1 MQHGRTG
8 YPWKKKMCPHHMRQP
23 TTLAAAYRAGS
34 HPDNEND
41 DDSCPLV
48 DAVVHRAS
56 KDWEK
61 SFHVPGHKK
70 GNGITHK
77 HRNVLG
83 DVAFRHDTTELQGL
97 DNLQQPEGVILKAM
111 EKASALWGSE
121 HTWFL
126 VNGAT
131 VGIQAAIM
139 ATCYRGA
146 DDCLILARNAHQSAI
161 NGAIMAGCSVVYAR
175 NEYSYGI
182 AHHVTPE
189 AVEEAFIKA
198 KDSGCCPRAALIVS
212 PTYFG
217 VQSDIVAIQKV
228 CNKYGAVCIVDE
240 AHGAH
245 LAHVPNCLDALAQ
258 GAHLVIQSTH
268 KQLSSLTQSSMLHA
282 QNIPQ
287 KMKERLD
294 RVLKMLQS
302 SSPSY
307 LLLSSL
313 DAARYHMEDKAAVD
327 EPHAAALHIHSYF
340 NKGSLKHKD
349 VEISLLSSLV
359 HAPRYDPWRITLVL
373 HHVTDAAYI
382 TGWSIA
388 TLLENE
394 RGIVAEMATH
404 NAIVYACGIGTRL
417 DDAQALTD
425 SLDWLIKEQGIKHLS
440 VPLRMIS
447 EEQDLINTN
456 TEDPFGDERV
466 AAALIAVSCQQPAT
480 VPRDVYMSDSI
491 AMPLEQ
497 SVSCIAAETI
507 TVYPPGI
514 PILVPGDVITADHVR
529 YIQKLKQTSSSSLLI
544 GGNACDTIQVMDV
557 FITE

>member
-1 MQHGRTG
+1 MQNGKAG
-8 YPWKKKMCPHHMRQP
+8 YPWARVCPIQSVAARR
-23 TTLAAAYRAGS
+23 AAAWSCA
-34 HPDNEND
+34 NTND
-41 DDSCPLV
+41 DDRSCPLV
-48 DAVVHRAS
+48 DAVVHRGS
-56 KDWEK
+56 KDWER

-70 GNGITHK
+70 GNGITQKHK
-77 HRNVLG
+77 SVLG
-83 DVAFRHDTTELQGL
+83 EVAFQHDTTELQGL
-97 DNLQQPEGVILKAM
+97 DNLQQPEGVILEAM
-111 EKASALWGSE
+111 EKASRVWGSE

-146 DDCLILARNAHQSAI
+146 DDCLILARNAHQSAVH
-161 NGAIMAGCSVVYAR
+161 GAIMAGCRVIYAR
-175 NEYSYGI
+175 NEYSYDI

-189 AVEEAFIKA
+189 ALEEAFCKA

-217 VQSDIVAIQKV
+217 VQSDIFALQQI
-228 CNKYGAVCIVDE
+228 CEKYGAVCIVDE

-245 LAHVPNCLDALAQ
+245 LAHVPHCQDALAQ
-258 GAHLVIQSTH
+258 GAHVVIQSTH

-294 RVLKMLQS
+294 RVLTMLQS

-313 DAARYHMEDKAAVD
+313 DAARYQMEDESAVH
-327 EPHAAALHIHSYF
+327 EPHAAALHIQEYF
-340 NKGSLKHKD
+340 SKHGVLKNKT
-349 VEISLLSSLV
+349 VEISLLTSLV
-359 HAPRYDPWRITLVL
+359 QAPRYDPWRITLVL
-373 HHVTDAAYI
+373 RHVTNASI

-388 TLLENE
+388 TVLETE

-404 NAIVYACGIGTRL
+404 NAIIYACGIGTRL
-417 DDAQALTD
+417 EDAVALTE
-425 SLDWLIKEQGIKHLS
+425 SLDWLIREYLCLQ
-440 VPLRMIS
+440 VS
-447 EEQDLINTN
+447 ETETPTTGVEQDA
-456 TEDPFGDERV
+456 

-480 VPRDVYMSDSI
+480 IPRDVYMSDSI
-491 AMPLEQ
+491 PRPLEQ

-514 PILVPGDVITADHVR
+514 PILVPGDVITADHVH
-529 YIQKLKQTSSSSLLI
+529 YIKKLKQSSSSSLI
-544 GGNACDTIQVMDV
+544 GGNACDTIQIMDIC
-557 FITE
+557 ITE

>member
-1 MQHGRTG
+1 MHHGRPG
-8 YPWKKKMCPHHMRQP
+8 YLWTMMCPRHMVQP
-23 TTLAAAYRAGS
+23 TLIAAYRAGG
-34 HPDNEND
+34 HEEDDD

-48 DAVVHRAS
+48 SAVVHRGS
-56 KDWEK
+56 KDWER

-77 HRNVLG
+77 HRKVLG

-97 DNLQQPEGVILKAM
+97 DNLQQPEGVILEAM
-111 EKASALWGSE
+111 EKASRLWGSE

-189 AVEEAFIKA
+189 AVEEAFRKA

-217 VQSDIVAIQKV
+217 VQSDIAAIQKI
-228 CNKYGAVCIVDE
+228 CTKYDAVCIVDE

-245 LAHVPNCLDALAQ
+245 LAHVPNCQDALAQ
-258 GAHLVIQSTH
+258 GAHVVIQSTH

-282 QNIPQ
+282 QKIPI

-313 DAARYHMEDKAAVD
+313 DAARYHMEDEAAVH
-327 EPHAAALHIHSYF
+327 EPHAAALHIHTYF
-340 NKGSLKHKD
+340 NQSSLQHND

-359 HAPRYDPWRITLVL
+359 QTPRYDPWRITLVL
-373 HHVTDAAYI
+373 HHVTDAAI
-382 TGWSIA
+382 TGWSVA

-417 DDAQALTD
+417 EDARALTD

-440 VPLRMIS
+440 VPLRIS
-447 EEQDLINTN
+447 KEQHSEHKNK
-456 TEDPFGDERV
+456 EQHCGDERD

-480 VPRDVYMSDSI
+480 VPREVYTSDSI
-491 AMPLEQ
+491 PVPLEK

-529 YIQKLKQTSSSSLLI
+529 YIQKLKQQTSSSSSLLI
-544 GGNACDTIQVMDV
+544 GGNACDTIQIMDG